1 MDLNQLSERSRV
13 IWDTGDYAPTSRGLA
28 PVSEALVEALGIGS
42 DQEVLDVAAGHGNC
56 AVAAARRGAAVT
68 ATDFAPG
75 MIAAGRRRTEGEG
88 WAITWQQADATAL
101 PFEDGSF
108 DRVTSVFGAIFAPDQ
123 ARAAAEAARVT
134 RPGGRVGFTAWTE
147 GSYAA
152 RLLDAMGRHTPR
164 PAGAPDTLDWGRP
177 DRVAALFEPTGCS
190 LDVRRR
196 TFMFRYGSWEEWR
209 SGMEAHGMAV
219 VARQSMAAD
228 RYEAMLDEMRT
239 VTAEADVGQ
248 DGAVVVEAEYLQ
260 ILATRR

>member
-28 PVSEALVEALGIGS
+28 PASEALVEALEIVSGH
-42 DQEVLDVAAGHGNC
+42 EVLDVAAGHGNC
-56 AVAAARRGAAVT
+56 AIAAARRGAAVT

-75 MIAAGRRRTEGEG
+75 MIAAGRQRTQAEGLAVA
-88 WAITWQQADATAL
+88 WLQADATAL
-101 PFEDGSF
+101 PFEDASF

-134 RPGGRVGFTAWTE
+134 RSGGRIGFTAWPE

-164 PAGAPDTLDWGRP
+164 PSGAPDTLDWGRP

-190 LDVRRR
+190 LDMRRR
-196 TFMFRYGSWEEWR
+196 TFTFRYGSWDEWR
-209 SGMEAHGMAV
+209 SGLEAHGMAV
-219 VARQSMAAD
+219 VARQSMAVD

-239 VTAEADVGQ
+239 ATEEVDAGQ
-248 DGAVVVEAEYLQ
+248 DGAVVIEAEYLQ